1 MIMYDGNGPGSVLQ
15 QPIVHNMQ
23 KKHFI
28 SMATVKWQT
37 KLVLLWIVNLAAST
51 VLPSAVYITM
61 HMTGYNTVQIDLILM
76 QTDVL
81 FVFQWK
87 RSKLNYIA
95 TEKKAEERMIVVFI
109 SPSGISW
116 AFFRFLWPK
125 RTDFAAAYLKMCGD
139 ICGISYCFAVKIYHG
154 QHSSNIVI
162 TFLTSRTIVGLQTNI
177 WGHQCH

>member
-28 SMATVKWQT
+28 STATVKWQT

-95 TEKKAEERMIVVFI
+95 TEKKAEEQMIVVFI
-109 SPSGISW
+109 SPSGISQD
-116 AFFRFLWPK
+116 FFQIFVAWKDWFCCGLSQNVRWYLRHFLL
-125 RTDFAAAYLKMCGD
+125 FC
-139 ICGISYCFAVKIYHG
+139 SE
-154 QHSSNIVI
+154 NIPWT
-162 TFLTSRTIVGLQTNI
+162 TFF
-177 WGHQCH
+177 